1 MKNMETLPETSG
13 IYMVINLNNNKK
25 YIGQSVN
32 IRKRFYQNHKY
43 DYKNPKNCCYE
54 DKFYTAIRKHGWNN
68 FIVFVLEECNKD
80 KLDEREIYYIKKYD
94 TFKNGYNSTIGGQNW
109 SPNIHNEEVE
119 LKRQKTREKNQSLK
133 SQNHPRSKLSN
144 EEVLKIRQR
153 YINGETIPEIYKD
166 YQEIYSNKQ
175 TFKNI
180 ILGYTYKDV
189 GNIPNKENI
198 RHTNSKLTA
207 DQVKNIR
214 KEYKKGKISYAKLGQ
229 KYGVSGTCISH
240 IIQGLTYTHIN

>member
-54 DKFYTAIRKHGWNN
+54 DKFDTAIRKHGWNN

-109 SPNIHNEEVE
+109 SPNIHNEEV
-119 LKRQKTREKNQSLK
+119 
-133 SQNHPRSKLSN
+133 
-144 EEVLKIRQR
+144 LKIRQR

-180 ILGYTYKDV
+180 ILGYIYKDV